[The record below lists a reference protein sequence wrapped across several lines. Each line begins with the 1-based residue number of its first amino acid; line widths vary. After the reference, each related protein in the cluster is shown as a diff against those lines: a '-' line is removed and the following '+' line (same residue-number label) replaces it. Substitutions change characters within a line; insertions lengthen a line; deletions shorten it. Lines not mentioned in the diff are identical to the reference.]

1 MGTTD
6 RKNIGKKAAV
16 LAVLIGVFSGFTSQ
30 AAGDVFSTAD
40 SQPDTQTVQFR
51 DSAPYVCTEE
61 RILPVPSAKITG
73 LTERDGKTWAQI
85 DTLPKQENV
94 YLPELDESTGWI
106 YVRSGSAKYAGGE
119 YALLYVD
126 GDTAIGSA
134 HYVPLSAGRR
144 YSCED
149 QEGNIWPAYCLQ
161 SVHGAADGKQMTMY
175 RDTDDFSTQI
185 SQHGLDM
192 ASTIVRNGYPLNEA
206 YWSQS
211 QFGGICA
218 EAQEYAT
225 QIALWCALRGE
236 PGNDSGFY
244 DLIYSAGTAAI
255 DGTRMHVLEM
265 VKTLVSCAESG
276 QDLYQVQPMQIVRQ
290 ESEMTETDFT
300 EQILLSGSSEGLW
313 KLEGIIQATVFQN
326 GTSIDW
332 QPGQWYSAEANTQL
346 RIEIPIAQA
355 EGTQAILTAVT
366 ADVRSDASVWWGSGA
381 SLIAADGRTVQDMAG
396 IHKIISKNAAWAVE
410 EPLYFPTEKKV
421 ILKKTDSD
429 GNGLPGASFTL
440 YRRKPKSVADA
451 EVIFSGT
458 TGVDGTLEL
467 PYLGEG
473 AYVLEEDS
481 APFGYIRQ
489 EKPMPFLVSPDGIQ
503 QWRDGQTTPVST
515 VDGCVQFTWENL
527 RQTGTL
533 QLRKLESNVSSAQEE
548 FPLAGVG
555 FSLYYGADVT
565 GSDGSVIYAKGD
577 PVLDQSGQ
585 PMQAETDADGRI
597 LFSDLPIGYYEAGVF
612 RDWITY
618 ELRETAPLPGY
629 LPVESSFFSF
639 ADSEALDWTVMLTM
653 ENRPN
658 ELIIRKVDQ
667 EDPSIRISGA
677 VLQLWRADADG
688 LLLEDAPYAEIVTTG
703 EDWKLMH
710 VPAGYYILREVQ
722 APFGYVPAENM
733 LIQVVADKETQTVE
747 MTDARRKVQI
757 TIRKEDSVTH
767 NPLADAAFEIR
778 NSRGEV
784 VETIWTDENGCA
796 TSSLLPYARME
807 DGVFTQEEQ
816 YFVAEICAP
825 EGYQLRKELFAV
837 YFPELQEGEVQPKI
851 RMAELIVTD
860 EKIPEEKVPVQE
872 PPEEPKEETSP
883 KKEPTSEP
891 KAVIQAS
898 VPEVLGITEQPFFWG
913 ILLFVTGSGC
923 LIAGRTGKKKK

>member
-1 MGTTD
+1 
-6 RKNIGKKAAV
+6 
-16 LAVLIGVFSGFTSQ
+16 
-30 AAGDVFSTAD
+30 
-40 SQPDTQTVQFR
+40 
-51 DSAPYVCTEE
+51 
-61 RILPVPSAKITG
+61 
-73 LTERDGKTWAQI
+73 
-85 DTLPKQENV
+85 
-94 YLPELDESTGWI
+94 
-106 YVRSGSAKYAGGE
+106 
-119 YALLYVD
+119 
-126 GDTAIGSA
+126 
-134 HYVPLSAGRR
+134 
-144 YSCED
+144 
-149 QEGNIWPAYCLQ
+149 
-161 SVHGAADGKQMTMY
+161 
-175 RDTDDFSTQI
+175 
-185 SQHGLDM
+185 
-192 ASTIVRNGYPLNEA
+192 
-206 YWSQS
+206 
-211 QFGGICA
+211 
-218 EAQEYAT
+218 
-225 QIALWCALRGE
+225 
-236 PGNDSGFY
+236 
-244 DLIYSAGTAAI
+244 
-255 DGTRMHVLEM
+255 
-265 VKTLVSCAESG
+265 
-276 QDLYQVQPMQIVRQ
+276 
-290 ESEMTETDFT
+290 
-300 EQILLSGSSEGLW
+300 
-313 KLEGIIQATVFQN
+313 
-326 GTSIDW
+326 
-332 QPGQWYSAEANTQL
+332 
-346 RIEIPIAQA
+346 
-355 EGTQAILTAVT
+355 
-366 ADVRSDASVWWGSGA
+366 
-381 SLIAADGRTVQDMAG
+381 
-396 IHKIISKNAAWAVE
+396 
-410 EPLYFPTEKKV
+410 
-421 ILKKTDSD
+421 
-429 GNGLPGASFTL
+429 
-440 YRRKPKSVADA
+440 
-451 EVIFSGT
+451 
-458 TGVDGTLEL
+458 
-467 PYLGEG
+467 
-473 AYVLEEDS
+473 
-481 APFGYIRQ
+481 
-489 EKPMPFLVSPDGIQ
+489 MPFLVSPDGIQ